1 MSFKREEIREILG
14 EAYTDEIAGKLV
26 SLHRT
31 VVDPLKDQLDD
42 AKRDVTKFKTEAEKV
57 PGLEKKVKD
66 LEGGEDWK
74 AKYEKEKTDHQAYRD
89 QVAQEAT
96 TAKVKAA
103 YKKLLTEEKI
113 SEKTLDSI
121 LNATDYSKMKLKED
135 GSLDGVE
142 DLKKDIDAKWGGFRV
157 TQRQRGEKV
166 DNPPAGAPS
175 GSESAV
181 REMTA
186 KWHAQRFGEAPAGK
200 SSPNQ

>member
-1 MSFKREEIREILG
+1 MSFKREELREILG
-14 EAYTDEIAGKLV
+14 EAYTDDIATKLIG
-26 SLHRT
+26 LHRT
-31 VVDPLKDQLDD
+31 VVDPLKDSLDD
-42 AKRDVTKFKTEAEKV
+42 AKRDATKYKTEADKL
-57 PGLEKKVKD
+57 PGIQKELNELK
-66 LEGGEDWK
+66 GGEDWK
-74 AKYEKEKTDHQAYRD
+74 AKYEKADQDLKDYKA
-89 QVAQEAT
+89 QVAQEAV

-142 DLKKDIDAKWGGFRV
+142 DLKKDIDSKWGGFKV

-166 DNPPAGAPS
+166 DNPPERVPGGADS
-175 GSESAV
+175 SI

-186 KWHAQRFGEAPAGK
+186 KWHSQRFGEAPK
-200 SSPNQ
+200 Q

>member
-14 EAYTDEIAGKLV
+14 EAYTDEIAGKLIG
-26 SLHRT
+26 LHRT

-42 AKRDVTKFKTEAEKV
+42 AKRDATKYKADAEKL
-57 PGLEKKVKD
+57 PGVQAELEEAKK
-66 LEGGEDWK
+66 GEDWK
-74 AKYEKEKTDHQAYRD
+74 AKYEQADQALKDYKA

-103 YKKLLTEEKI
+103 YKKLLTEEKV

-135 GSLDGVE
+135 GTLDGIE
-142 DLKKDIDAKWGGFRV
+142 DLKKEIDTRWGGFKV

-166 DNPPAGAPS
+166 ENPPAGTPG
-175 GSESAV
+175 GSDGSV
-181 REMTA
+181 REMA
-186 KWHAQRFGEAPAGK
+186 RAWHAQRFGEAK
-200 SSPNQ
+200 QN

>member
-1 MSFKREEIREILG
+1 MSFKREELREILG
-14 EAYTDEIAGKLV
+14 EAYTDDIATKLINQ
-26 SLHRT
+26 HRT

-42 AKRDVTKFKTEAEKV
+42 TKRDTTKYKTEAEKV
-57 PGLEKKVKD
+57 PGLEQKIKD

-74 AKYEKEKTDHQAYRD
+74 AKYDAEKKAHDEYKA

-103 YKKLLTEEKI
+103 YKKLLTDEKI

-135 GSLDGVE
+135 GSLDGIE
-142 DLKKDIDAKWGGFRV
+142 DLKKDIDSKWGGFRV
-157 TQRQRGEKV
+157 SQRQRGQDVKT
-166 DNPPAGAPS
+166 PP
-175 GSESAV
+175 ESAPGGSDSSV

-186 KWHAQRFGEAPAGK
+186 KWHAQRYGEAPK
-200 SSPNQ
+200 Q

>member
-14 EAYTDEIAGKLV
+14 EAYTDEIATKLV
-26 SLHRT
+26 GLHRT

-42 AKRDVTKFKTEAEKV
+42 AKRDATRYKAEAEKL
-57 PGLEKKVKD
+57 PGVQKELDELK
-66 LEGGEDWK
+66 GGEDWK
-74 AKYEKEKTDHQAYRD
+74 AKYEKEKSDHQAYRD

-157 TQRQRGEKV
+157 TQRQRG
-166 DNPPAGAPS
+166 A
-175 GSESAV
+175 
-181 REMTA
+181 R
-186 KWHAQRFGEAPAGK
+186 W
-200 SSPNQ
+200 